1 MAYAEVDF
9 INLALLQIGA
19 LPITSLAENSPN
31 AIKANMVWQYIRDE
45 VLQARDWKFAV
56 SRVAL
61 SRNAT
66 APLYGYLYAYTMPT
80 EFLRLKRWRNTD
92 SRGINPLAYPDGYWY
107 QFIDHTGYPAPTVY
121 DPPVYPPG
129 NPYVIEA
136 LPDGTF
142 CLFTDYDNTSQALY
156 INYVK
161 RETNPTRYPPTFI
174 SALSFRLAAALAIP
188 ITESSQ
194 KFQAMTALYQA
205 TLKSAEAVNESL
217 DYLPD
222 ETGSN
227 SWQDA
232 GR

>member
-1 MAYAEVDF
+1 MAYAEIDI
-9 INLALLQIGA
+9 INLGLLQIGA
-19 LPITSLAENSPN
+19 LPITVLNENSPN
-31 AIKANMVWQYIRDE
+31 AIKANKIWQYIRDE
-45 VLQARDWKFAV
+45 VLQARDWKFAI

-61 SRNAT
+61 AQNAT
-66 APLYGYLYAYTMPT
+66 APLYAYNYAYTMPSD
-80 EFLRLKRWRNTD
+80 FLRLKRWRNTE

-107 QFIDHTGYPAPTVY
+107 QFIDHSGYPQPTVY

-142 CLFTDYDNTSQALY
+142 CLLTDYDNTSQALY

-161 RETNPTRYPPTFI
+161 RETNPIRYSPTFI
-174 SALSFRLAAALAIP
+174 TALSFRVAAALAIP
-188 ITESSQ
+188 ITESQQ
-194 KFQAMTALYQA
+194 KFQTMMGLYQGI
-205 TLKSAEAVNESL
+205 LKSAEAVNESL
-217 DYLPD
+217 DFIPD

-227 SWQDA
+227 SWSDA